1 MMMNPKQDH
10 VPSDDVNDIILWV
23 HPVLRAWTK
32 DPDSVVTPDPA
43 SFTGARLGDVI
54 TTILTRQGSK
64 DLKAVPST
72 FMMEVLNAL
81 AEEATFH
88 VPTGVDMTAPALEA
102 VAFSYKKAVSRPKLQ
117 AHLNAWAEVLGL
129 LSVDELGVIGDE
141 AGPYPVKAMVSALCA
156 KVREHLDEFANRIT
170 QQGHLHY
177 IANAVAKAL
186 TPTATYD
193 HEIVKHVAHF
203 EAHVFQRDE
212 QETPLSRTR
221 MADVLVRAVALYAEE
236 EAISNFPSKDQVT
249 EWSENW
255 RSSDA
260 LEKLQPLHDED
271 GCVDVAKIH
280 SVYRALLL
288 LQTVSPPSSPETRSV
303 DEQRNASP
311 VTLDP
316 FNSPPR
322 IRQQVTPTVS
332 LAGVTSPAPSDVD
345 PRQPSSPLSSYPG
358 PSAMVAALKCVERSD
373 LTQFH
378 IETLTAYPTSKLA
391 FHAAQLFCFTQ
402 KLSSDIN
409 VAREVNEVMV
419 DLASCSHDSAVQN
432 SAALVSA
439 LGPGTIY
446 HGYLSLHKQ
455 RVLDHDANK
464 RAAEQR
470 LADDAAKEAVA
481 LAAKDADSKKAC
493 GNPACNHLRC
503 ISESGGKVL
512 VRIDMNGTP
521 TCYHDFCC
529 SGCRIEHQVA
539 IQVQRQLKELDT
551 RSSPSNVDRIPVTP
565 HRTVP
570 AYGLQHPRHTP
581 ELAAQ
586 AQSLTPWLGMVGLFT
601 LANGTDVAAKLVSSD
616 QDAEGPLATF
626 QTIDG
631 SALLGVRLA
640 RAVKSFQRLRS
651 ALATPDSVEGDE
663 EMVRY
668 FDSAVKDMPAYA
680 NASGIVANRGP
691 PANSLLQAVHSS
703 RVQNPINH
711 HHHTHSAQRLDFGLE
726 PIRDRVDWAPT
737 KEQVVDDAKDGYLH
751 VQNPLAKAKSIA
763 DIFAWK
769 SAAGL
774 SNFVNAYSS
783 NPEVRQ
789 SLVDLMDADLQS
801 DLAATNSELGAN
813 PREKDIWDLVFAL
826 NLPSLHHFNKARN
839 TSSFLDAPDELEL
852 KVQDGRLKNV
862 GSKTKYNK
870 VSTFDDLLFSVAT
883 IQRIL
888 ATFYNTAIVLR
899 RFAEIVAEMR
909 EIFRKTQSVKV
920 VAKYLQCVFKSMRTN
935 RNEVIRTAKA
945 DKAHV
950 GSRLADDK
958 LCPWS
963 QPLEWL
969 RMVKDG
975 HVQMIVQQNQQALI
989 AQQQTV
995 NASNAQ
1001 QLAELHRQ
1009 FKQIQGSQAKQPKQN
1024 KQAKRPNSPH
1034 PTPKAAPSAK
1044 RAKTDSPQA
1053 QSFMSSF
1060 GKILITKDA
1069 FSALLSSKLGVDT
1082 SMNNPNV
1089 WLAKAK
1095 DAWISDA
1102 ANQGK
1107 CFAHHFLR
1115 DNNAIG
1121 ACKFGPKCRAES
1133 HG

>member
-1 MMMNPKQDH
+1 MVK
-10 VPSDDVNDIILWV
+10 
-23 HPVLRAWTK
+23 
-32 DPDSVVTPDPA
+32 PDPA
-43 SFTGARLGDVI
+43 SFTGARLGTVI
-54 TTILTRQGSK
+54 TAILTRQGSK
-64 DLKAVPST
+64 ELKAVPST
-72 FMMEVLNAL
+72 FMLEVLNAL
-81 AEEATFH
+81 AEEAIFH
-88 VPTGVDMTAPALEA
+88 LPTGDDMTTPALES
-102 VAFSYKKAVSRPKLQ
+102 VAFSYRKTVSRTKLQ

-129 LSVDELGVIGDE
+129 LSVEDLGVIGDE
-141 AGPYPVKAMVSALCA
+141 AGPYSVKSLVSALCA

-170 QQGHLHY
+170 KQGHLHY
-177 IANAVAKAL
+177 IANGVAKAL
-186 TPTATYD
+186 TPNSTYD
-193 HEIVKHVAHF
+193 HSVVKQVAHF
-203 EAHVFQRDE
+203 EAHVFHRDE

-236 EAISNFPSKDQVT
+236 EAISNLPSKDQVA

-255 RSSDA
+255 SSSDA
-260 LEKLQPLHDED
+260 LEKLQPLYDND
-271 GCVDVAKIH
+271 GCVDVEKIH
-280 SVYRALLL
+280 AVYRALLL
-288 LQTVSPPSSPETRSV
+288 LQTVSPPSSPENHSD
-303 DEQRNASP
+303 DEQGNVSP

-322 IRQQVTPTVS
+322 IRQQVPPIVK

-345 PRQPSSPLSSYPG
+345 PRQPSSPISSYPG
-358 PSAMVAALKCVERSD
+358 PAAMADALKCVERSD
-373 LTQFH
+373 LSQFH
-378 IETLTAYPTSKLA
+378 AETLKAYPTSEMA
-391 FHAAQLFCFTQ
+391 FQAAQLFCFTQ
-402 KLSSDIN
+402 KLSSHMN

-419 DLASCSHDSAVQN
+419 DLANCSHESAADN

-439 LGPGTIY
+439 LGPGTLY
-446 HGYLSLHKQ
+446 HAYLSLHKQ
-455 RVLDHDANK
+455 RILDHDAK
-464 RAAEQR
+464 MRAAEQR

-481 LAAKDADSKKAC
+481 LAAKDADSKKTC

-512 VRIDMNGTP
+512 VRTDMNGTP
-521 TCYHDFCC
+521 SCFHDFCC
-529 SGCRIEHQVA
+529 NNCRIEHQVA

-551 RSSPSNVDRIPVTP
+551 RNGPSIVDSTPKAP
-565 HRTVP
+565 HRTGP
-570 AYGLQHPRHTP
+570 AYGLQHPRHTH
-581 ELAAQ
+581 EMAVQ

-601 LANGTDVAAKLVSSD
+601 LANGADVAAKLVASD
-616 QDAEGPLATF
+616 QDAEGPIATF
-626 QTIDG
+626 QTIEG
-631 SALLGVRLA
+631 QALLGVRLA
-640 RAVKSFQRLRS
+640 RAVKSFERLRS
-651 ALATPDSVEGDE
+651 ALATPDSVVGDE

-668 FDSAVKDMPAYA
+668 FDSAVNDLPAYA
-680 NASGIVANRGP
+680 TASGIVANRGP
-691 PANSLLQAVHSS
+691 PANSLLQAVQHSS
-703 RVQNPINH
+703 SVRNPINH
-711 HHHTHSAQRLDFGLE
+711 PRHTHSAQRLDFGFQ
-726 PIRDRVDWAPT
+726 PIRDREDWAPT
-737 KEQVVDDAKDGYLH
+737 KEQVVEDAKDGNLL
-751 VQNPLAKAKSIA
+751 VQNPLSQAKSIA

-774 SNFVNAYSS
+774 SNFVNAYTS
-783 NPEVRQ
+783 NPEVKQ

-813 PREKDIWDLVFAL
+813 PRDKDIWDLVFAL

-870 VSTFDDLLFSVAT
+870 VSTFEDMLFSVAT
-883 IQRIL
+883 IQRTL

-909 EIFRKTQSVKV
+909 EIFRKTQSVEV

-935 RNEVIRTAKA
+935 RNEVIRSAKA

-989 AQQQTV
+989 SQQQTV
-995 NASNAQ
+995 NANNAQ

-1024 KQAKRPNSPH
+1024 QQVKRPNSPH
-1034 PTPKAAPSAK
+1034 PKQKAAPSAK
-1044 RAKTDSPQA
+1044 RVKTNSPPA

-1060 GKILITKDA
+1060 GKILISKDA

-1082 SMNNPNV
+1082 STNNPNV

-1095 DAWISDA
+1095 DAWINNA

-1121 ACKFGPKCRAES
+1121 ACKFGPKCKAES